1 MYYSGSSSMAYLH
14 KNGPKIVDTI
24 RINGKYFDVTKVR
37 ERVLIVVSSSVII
50 STLMAVGTII
60 IF

>member
-1 MYYSGSSSMAYLH
+1 MYYSGSSTTYLN

-24 RINGKYFDVTKVR
+24 RINGKYFDASKVR
-37 ERVLIVVSSSVII
+37 ERILIVVSSSAII
-50 STLMAVGTII
+50 SALMAIAAFI